1 MIDRDNALR
10 LLRESRDGSRIWTD
24 DGATVAR
31 LARAARVTV
40 TFATVDLRR
49 LETIYRTVDGKEG
62 DSAEIL

>member
-49 LETIYRTVDGKEG
+49 LETIYRTVNAKEE
-62 DSAEIL
+62 A